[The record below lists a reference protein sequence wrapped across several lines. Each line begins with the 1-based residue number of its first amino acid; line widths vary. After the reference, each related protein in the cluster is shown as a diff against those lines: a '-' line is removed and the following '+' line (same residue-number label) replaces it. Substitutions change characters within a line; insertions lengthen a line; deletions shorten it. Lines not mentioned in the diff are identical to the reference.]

1 MAEIFSAS
9 HPEFYDDVLD
19 VVADLAFGVADV
31 WVDGYA
37 LVAAAVF
44 DEEISAHVVGVW
56 WFGKFGGLVGLYGV
70 VGLDRTE

>member
-1 MAEIFSAS
+1 MAEMFSAS
-9 HPEFYDDVLD
+9 RPEFYDDILD
-19 VVADLAFGVADV
+19 AVAALVFGVAGV

-44 DEEISAHVVGVW
+44 DEEVSAHVVGLW

-70 VGLDRTE
+70 VGLDRIE